1 MDGESALDLGLN
13 RNKESMVVDL
23 TQTESRDVFRALVAM
38 ADVVVIDML
47 PVERQAYYLQTSLM
61 AANLALQATRIAEYH
76 AGGQQPPRMGHA
88 ISYHVPHQTF
98 ATQTH
103 WIAVAVHTVT
113 QCHF

>member
-1 MDGESALDLGLN
+1 MDLGLN

-103 WIAVAVHTVT
+103 WIAVAVHTAT